1 MILDALTPYIDFTKI
16 FLKNCCVNHYPHKT
30 VEKVVTVVKKVVVCI
45 VLTITLLL
53 FCSFSNVVCEDLK
66 TSLARPTPCFFSGE
80 RAVNPTVRFGQNAAI
95 ATSDTYDICASMI
108 GSIPA
113 ESTTFNC
120 EPPRLVRY
128 VSLHLYDT
136 HQTHLHINEIEVH
149 GIC

>member
-1 MILDALTPYIDFTKI
+1 MIVDALTPYIDFTKI
-16 FLKNCCVNHYPHKT
+16 FLKNCCVNHFPYKT

-45 VLTITLLL
+45 DNNCYFAASV
-53 FCSFSNVVCEDLK
+53 VVCEDLK
-66 TSLARPTPCFFSGE
+66 TSLARPTLCFFSGE
-80 RAVNPTVRFGQNAAI
+80 RAVNPTVRFGQNATI
-95 ATSDTYDICASMI
+95 ATSDTFDICASMI